1 MNVSTASKAPPEPA
15 MKRRHCPLTA
25 AAEGRRGIP
34 SRPVARWGRG
44 FPGLASTTST
54 SSTTFSPC
62 EISRF
67 TPVPTPAHGTI
78 RAIRVRRS
86 PR

>member
-15 MKRRHCPLTA
+15 MKRRNCPLTA

-34 SRPVARWGRG
+34 SRPVARWRRG

-54 SSTTFSPC
+54 TFSSC

-67 TPVPTPAHGTI
+67 TPVPTPAHGTT

>member
-1 MNVSTASKAPPEPA
+1 MNVSTASKAPLEPA
-15 MKRRHCPLTA
+15 LERRYSPLTA

-34 SRPVARWGRG
+34 SRPAARWRRS
-44 FPGLASTTST
+44 FPDPASTTASA
-54 SSTTFSPC
+54 
-62 EISRF
+62 ISRF
-67 TPVPTPAHGTI
+67 TPVPTPAHDTT